1 MKKRVLQ
8 LLYRSFDAELMLE
21 EKQELEAALKMSPQ
35 LREERERV
43 IALRESVSAGAAQ
56 SFGPFFAE
64 RVMRAITSAAEK
76 RNGVETFFA
85 SLQLAFRRVALVGA
99 VAILLLLAYNFAKS
113 GYVSVEAAFGMPQET
128 LTEVL
133 ESPFN
138 ATLEE
143 LL

>member
-1 MKKRVLQ
+1 MNKKALR
-8 LLYRSFDAELMLE
+8 LLYRSFDIDLTPE
-21 EKQELEAALKMSPQ
+21 EKSELETALRNSPQ
-35 LREERERV
+35 LKEERKRIV
-43 IALRESVSAGAAQ
+43 AMRQTVSAGAAK

-64 RVMRAITSAAEK
+64 RVMHAITSVAEK

-85 SLQLAFRRVALVGA
+85 SLQFTFRRVALVGA
-99 VAILLLLAYNFAKS
+99 VAIFLLLVYNFAKS